1 MVSRSECRI
10 RWLEATGFAQEAL
23 RQALSNDPED
33 VEYYSKVYNV
43 NDHTNVCEWFTIAE
57 MWYRLT

>member
-10 RWLEATGFAQEAL
+10 RWLEAMGFAQEVL
-23 RQALSNDPED
+23 SHALSNDPED

-43 NDHTNVCEWFTIAE
+43 NDHTNACEWFTIAE
-57 MWYRLT
+57 TWYRLM